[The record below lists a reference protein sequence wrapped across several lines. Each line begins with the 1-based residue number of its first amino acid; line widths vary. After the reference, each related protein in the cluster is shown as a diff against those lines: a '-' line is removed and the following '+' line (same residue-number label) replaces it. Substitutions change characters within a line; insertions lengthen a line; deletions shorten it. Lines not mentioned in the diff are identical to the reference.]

1 MVIVA
6 VWICGGAFAQ
16 TFETGGV
23 FGVEYEL
30 KVLKGWHITFDGE
43 LRLDHD
49 FTHYD
54 RAKIGVGTDYT
65 FWKKRIKIGAAYNFL
80 NYHDR
85 DDQLFD
91 NRHRVKAFLTVAPK
105 FGDWKIAYRAMVQS
119 TFRDERRGDYG
130 FNPKTYMRN
139 RLQVSWSVPRQP
151 VRLYMSE
158 EFWWRLYK
166 PGNNIIDH
174 LRSTAGVVYE
184 INKHHALDFFLRFDH
199 EVQVRNPEQTLSVGV
214 SYSID

>member
-1 MVIVA
+1 MVA

-54 RAKIGVGTDYT
+54 RAQIGVGTDYT

-91 NRHRVKAFLTVAPK
+91 NRHRLKAFLTVAPK

-119 TFRDERRGDYG
+119 TFRDERRGDYS